1 MNLTMITIFTILS
14 RRVSPCAE
22 RLYAV
27 AVHPSGLMW
36 PFVPAC
42 AAGRYL
48 DLGVDGRLDRGDAV
62 CNGNVYSQSVYD
74 FLKLLTASERHSKR
88 SRVAGGGMEERAS
101 RVDRPRAGPYGRQSK
116 FSLHWSSIFLRFRLP
131 QGGERV
137 SSSSLKSGCETW
149 SDGKQQHEE
158 KLVPRVASSLDSWRT
173 FLGILLDLAD
183 LSCDYLP

>member
-116 FSLHWSSIFLRFRLP
+116 RRVGRMVEPAKVRSR
-131 QGGERV
+131 QGRMH
-137 SSSSLKSGCETW
+137 T
-149 SDGKQQHEE
+149 
-158 KLVPRVASSLDSWRT
+158 KLSTKEV
-173 FLGILLDLAD
+173 G
-183 LSCDYLP
+183 